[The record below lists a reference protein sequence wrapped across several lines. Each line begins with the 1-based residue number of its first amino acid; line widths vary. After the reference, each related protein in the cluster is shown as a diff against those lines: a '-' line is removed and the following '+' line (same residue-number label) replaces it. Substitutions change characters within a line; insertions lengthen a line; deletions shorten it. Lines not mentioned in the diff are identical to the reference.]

1 MRRKKT
7 CNSDVAWAPRPCIFT
22 KHGRGARATVDWF
35 TSFSLLLLITSLSF
49 ATNDSSPTDRLPVPN
64 SAAQAKI
71 VKEIRERYHDDYAK
85 RTAADQ
91 LALAQQ
97 FRAEASIAG
106 DDSVR
111 RYVLL
116 REARELATNSGDL
129 KAAFGIIDD
138 TIKLFALDGA
148 DLKVTVMSNAV
159 DRALIPKVDLMDQYL
174 KICNDALDFGD
185 LTLATHANMLAT
197 RIARGTRNPDVIARA
212 HVTDLRMHDAR
223 REVTLVYAA
232 NERRKANPE
241 DGEANLIV
249 GRYMC
254 FVQDHWEGLTFLAV
268 GSDKQLRGLA
278 EKDIAGPPNPTL
290 MADLGDAWWDLP
302 DSKQTPQSRSR
313 GRAAHW
319 YELALPGL
327 SGDRKKLAEKRIAEV
342 KQSLSK

>member
-1 MRRKKT
+1 MARKKT
-7 CNSDVAWAPRPCIFT
+7 CKRLSGSCLRCVALIIAFLFFNFRSTSADEGSPG
-22 KHGRGARATVDWF
+22 GRLA
-35 TSFSLLLLITSLSF
+35 
-49 ATNDSSPTDRLPVPN
+49 VPN

-71 VKEIRERYHDDYAK
+71 AKEIRERYHDDYAK
-85 RTAADQ
+85 RTAGDQ

-97 FRAEASIAG
+97 FREEASVAG

-129 KAAFGIIDD
+129 KTAFGIVDD
-138 TIKLFALDGA
+138 TVKLFALDGT

-159 DRALIPKVDLMDQYL
+159 DRALIPKIDLMDRYL
-174 KICNDALDFGD
+174 KICKNALDYGD

-197 RIARGTRNPDVIARA
+197 KIARGTRNADVIARA
-212 HVTDLRMHDAR
+212 RVTDLRWHDAR

-241 DGEANLIV
+241 DAEANLIV

-254 FVQDHWEGLTFLAV
+254 FVQDNWEGLPFLAQ
-268 GSDKQLRGLA
+268 GSDKQLRSLA
-278 EKDIAGPPNPTL
+278 EKDVAGPPNPTL
-290 MADLGDAWWDLP
+290 MADLADAWWDYP

-313 GRAAHW
+313 GRAVHW
-319 YELALPGL
+319 YEQALPGL
-327 SGDRKKLAEKRIAEV
+327 SGDRKKLAEQKIAEI
-342 KQSLSK
+342 KQRPSK